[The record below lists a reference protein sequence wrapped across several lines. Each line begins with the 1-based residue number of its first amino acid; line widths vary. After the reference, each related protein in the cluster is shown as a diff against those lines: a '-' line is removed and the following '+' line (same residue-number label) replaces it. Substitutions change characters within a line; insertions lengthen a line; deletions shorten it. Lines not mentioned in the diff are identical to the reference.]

1 VLSVLLLAG
10 SILVTV
16 TLWLAGFPFFFLFL
30 FIPLI
35 PAGSRPSTGR
45 SRSARTT
52 GHLSPRGRLHEGE
65 LDERARDRDAEEGIG
80 RDIREVPARVGTDRA
95 RVDGEGEAF
104 CDA

>member
-35 PAGSRPSTGR
+35 PQVWRERKVRSCPVCGFST
-45 SRSARTT
+45 
-52 GHLSPRGRLHEGE
+52 
-65 LDERARDRDAEEGIG
+65 
-80 RDIREVPARVGTDRA
+80 
-95 RVDGEGEAF
+95 VDGKVAF
-104 CDA
+104 CPYDGTPLTEGAVP